1 MPLHWPVPLQLLQM
15 VLPGAQPR
23 LPQAVTWRVPLLQV
37 SMVPEGGS
45 QVVRLPTAGNR
56 QPSAGLQVSFVQA
69 LPSLHVGAW
78 PPTQSLFWQLST
90 PLQALPSLQGVGG
103 PKKPLT
109 QRRIWPLP
117 THWVL
122 LPEHSLQ
129 RPLVQ
134 PNWQGCANQLG
145 PPTPAAGTWATS
157 SQRRGRHGSERS
169 HSPQTTAHAVANP
182 NAIET
187 LTMLRRPDPP
197 ACFTA
202 DASRRQTLL
211 LDASTANGSAR
222 ATPAFCR
229 DFHSSVGPCRA

>member
-1 MPLHWPVPLQLLQM
+1 M

-45 QVVRLPTAGNR
+45 QVVRLPTAGNW
-56 QPSAGLQVSFVQA
+56 QPTEGLQVSFVQA

-78 PPTQSLFWQLST
+78 PPTQSLFWQLSR

-122 LPEHSLQ
+122 LAVHSLQ

-134 PNWQGCANQLG
+134 PNWQGLTTTWLFWQAR
-145 PPTPAAGTWATS
+145 TPATPPGAAAHSAGMFWRDKVRPSAAHWRSWLSAQLKAPPKQMLQRPLAS
-157 SQRRGRHGSERS
+157 SHKARLWQS
-169 HSPQTTAHAVANP
+169 
-182 NAIET
+182 AI
-187 LTMLRRPDPP
+187 
-197 ACFTA
+197 
-202 DASRRQTLL
+202 
-211 LDASTANGSAR
+211 
-222 ATPAFCR
+222 
-229 DFHSSVGPCRA
+229 